1 MGHMKVSGSDSHYG
15 LHLRDKLMSTKSFE
29 EPVEGDGPNII
40 SAALIEEA
48 ENLLN
53 SKPRPSETEL
63 VSLYTPVLMEVV
75 QEVSPLL
82 RLVNSE
88 YYPWLQ
94 CDSTHRQLDLKP
106 DLFSTHYPMV
116 QYMPAYKNAAP
127 VCGRLFG
134 KFADW
139 KSRASIHCIWDAKW
153 EIDLKAFGEK
163 CKYLQIAGQDFKDHN
178 SMELSLRCVLFSVHE
193 LWMINSIG
201 NAIVKVVKCKWSDK
215 GSKQRLLD
223 FLQESDPWLQ
233 ATRSLCVDMNVTIE
247 DYSSRQEQEKEQEHE
262 HEQEQ
267 KQSSFLGAGANG
279 RVFKLRN
286 NDRVIKIVIGK
297 KSNEVE
303 KEYTIMLKYQET
315 NDLKNFVFPVVEGSF
330 KSGHI
335 GRLAYA
341 GYLLAKEGE
350 KIQNFNSVKIKKSLA
365 SALYGLHSCNVIH
378 GDPRI
383 DNVLV
388 LDGSLKWIDFR
399 QSDPFAT
406 KFSKRYDVEIL
417 LTSLNL
423 SVPNVDNEIE
433 EYVNDSS
440 LEKLC
445 QVLLK
450 PKNQEFE
457 K

>member
-1 MGHMKVSGSDSHYG
+1 MIS
-15 LHLRDKLMSTKSFE
+15 SF
-29 EPVEGDGPNII
+29 
-40 SAALIEEA
+40 
-48 ENLLN
+48 
-53 SKPRPSETEL
+53 
-63 VSLYTPVLMEVV
+63 
-75 QEVSPLL
+75 
-82 RLVNSE
+82 
-88 YYPWLQ
+88 
-94 CDSTHRQLDLKP
+94 
-106 DLFSTHYPMV
+106 
-116 QYMPAYKNAAP
+116 
-127 VCGRLFG
+127 
-134 KFADW
+134 
-139 KSRASIHCIWDAKW
+139 
-153 EIDLKAFGEK
+153 
-163 CKYLQIAGQDFKDHN
+163 
-178 SMELSLRCVLFSVHE
+178 
-193 LWMINSIG
+193 G

-223 FLQESDPWLQ
+223 FLHESDPWLQ
-233 ATRSLCVDMNVTIE
+233 ATSSLCDNLNVTIE

-262 HEQEQ
+262 QEQEQ
-267 KQSSFLGAGANG
+267 EQEKNQKQEQIQSSFLGAGANG
-279 RVFKLRN
+279 RVFKLS
-286 NDRVIKIVIGK
+286 NDKVIKIVIGK

-423 SVPNVDNEIE
+423 SVSNVDKEIE
-433 EYVNDSS
+433 EYVNDSN